1 VELLLDWLP
10 AALAPGQA
18 LLLILLSGLTSLI
31 TAALGIGGGV
41 LLLAVMASMLPVTAL
56 IPVHGLVQLGSNFNR
71 ALMTRPHIDWVRVRP
86 FALGALLGAL
96 IATLVLVQLPLTL
109 IQLSVAAFILYL
121 LWGPGFG
128 KGELSRSGLLVMGVL
143 TTLVSMFVGATGPLV
158 AAWVHRLNAGKFPTV
173 ATFAACMSLQHLLKL
188 AVYSTL
194 GFLFV
199 EWLPL
204 ILAMVAAG
212 AIGTWLGLKLLDRM
226 PPAWF
231 RPLFRLIVTVLA
243 LRLIWQAVTGG

>member
-1 VELLLDWLP
+1 MELLADWLP
-10 AALAPGQA
+10 AALGPGQV
-18 LLLILLSGLTSLI
+18 LLLIALSGITSLI

-41 LLLAVMASMLPVTAL
+41 LLLALMATMLPVTAL

-71 ALMTRPHIDWVRVRP
+71 ALMTRQHIDWVRVCP
-86 FALGALLGAL
+86 FMLGALLGAL
-96 IATLVLVQLPLTL
+96 VATLVLVQLPLTI
-109 IQLSVAAFILYL
+109 IQLSVAGFILYL

-128 KGELSRSGLLVMGVL
+128 KGELGRPGLAGMGAL

-158 AAWVHRLNAGKFPTV
+158 AAWVHRFNAGKFPTV
-173 ATFAACMSLQHLLKL
+173 ATFAACMSVQHLLKL
-188 AVYSTL
+188 VVYSTL

-204 ILAMVAAG
+204 IIAMVAAG
-212 AIGTWLGLKLLDRM
+212 AAGTWLGLKLLDRM

-231 RPLFRLIVTVLA
+231 RPLFRIIVTLLA
-243 LRLIWQAVTGG
+243 LRLIWQALAA